1 MLTRRLAGGN
11 WLLVN
16 VKDQV
21 ETQGCH
27 LSRWLFRGSVNK
39 VVVGDLV
46 DPNCVGSLTL
56 REEVGFHSSSD
67 AMDTHYPGMQ
77 GGLKPFMH
85 TTEDAQVLQGFWAS
99 KELSQEGGTVY
110 SYTCFL

>member
-1 MLTRRLAGGN
+1 MY
-11 WLLVN
+11 LVN

-85 TTEDAQVLQGFWAS
+85 TTEDAQVLQVPGHPRNFQKKA
-99 KELSQEGGTVY
+99 EGVFLYGLKHRI
-110 SYTCFL
+110 SYT